1 MYLFPQE
8 EKCPKKPNGVGCGVG
23 CGAEKKKIFYRKRE
37 KYAHT
42 PYNLSSVEYLDI
54 PTVLIFE

>member
-23 CGAEKKKIFYRKRE
+23 CGAEKKKMFYRKRE

-42 PYNLSSVEYLDI
+42 PYNLSLLYSHK
-54 PTVLIFE
+54 LIIS